1 MTPAMTSRNDQHVIE
16 EFGARLRTLRD
27 KKDISQ
33 ERLAELAGV
42 HWTSIGQIERG
53 ERGVKLVTL
62 LRLAHGLGVDPSVLV
77 KGMEPPDDPA
87 VKTRPVKRARPGP

>member
-1 MTPAMTSRNDQHVIE
+1 MTPAMTSRNDQDVTA
-16 EFGARLRTLRD
+16 EFGTRLRSLRD

-42 HWTSIGQIERG
+42 HWTTIGQIERG

-62 LRLAHGLGVDPSVLV
+62 LRLAKGLGVDPAVLV
-77 KGMEPPDDPA
+77 KGMEPPDEPA
-87 VKTRPVKRARPGP
+87 VKTRPVKRGRPGR